1 MSILVSALFILLYL
15 FVAGALFR
23 GMLQDYPYD
32 TFGEKLSYLLCS
44 LIWPLYLIPAG
55 VIIIQAEIKRWRDRR
70 D

>member
-15 FVAGALFR
+15 FVAGALFW

-44 LIWPLYLIPAG
+44 LIWPLCLIPAG
-55 VIIIQAEIKRWRDRR
+55 VIIVQAEIKRWRNRR
-70 D
+70 G